1 MQLLLIIII
10 SRASKDLI
18 LYKFT
23 PPFVRSMNE
32 MKWEGYLAI
41 RTLQRH
47 GGGLFGLK
55 TASAKHSLNITL
67 AI

>member
-55 TASAKHSLNITL
+55 TGKHSLNITL